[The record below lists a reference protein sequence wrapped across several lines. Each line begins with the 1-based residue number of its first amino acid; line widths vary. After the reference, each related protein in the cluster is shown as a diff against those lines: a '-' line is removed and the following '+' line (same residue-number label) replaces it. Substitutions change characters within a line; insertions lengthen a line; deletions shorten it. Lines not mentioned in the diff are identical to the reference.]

1 MSKSPN
7 IGLKVSPR
15 YRVAIVGCGGI
26 SHAHGNAW
34 RALPDIEIVGAC
46 DEKFEALSRFATEYN
61 VQNTYNELR
70 QMLEKQQPDVLVVA
84 TWPSSHLKNVLEA
97 VRCGVKGILV
107 EKPIAVNTTQLEQMI
122 QVTARADIC
131 LMEAFMYR
139 HHPLTLAVKQKIEEG
154 AIGEV
159 RYARSTFS
167 TGLGRSLQAHI
178 QKADRQN
185 WRLRGDLGGGAVMDL
200 GCYCINII
208 RYLVGMEPQFVWA
221 TGKFEPIN
229 NVWET
234 LIGTLDFGNGITGQ
248 LDCSF
253 GWTWRESYEV
263 AGTEGSLFVQSAWGN
278 GEAESHFIVN
288 GETFSVAGVNPYGA
302 EILNLCEAIET
313 GTPTRLPIADALG
326 NMRVIDALH
335 ESAHLCQPVRL
346 SASGV

>member
-1 MSKSPN
+1 MAK
-7 IGLKVSPR
+7 K

-26 SHAHGNAW
+26 SNAHGNAW
-34 RALPDIEIVGAC
+34 RNLPEIEIVGAC
-46 DEKFEALSRFATEYN
+46 DEKFESLARFATEYE
-61 VQNTYNELR
+61 VQNTYNDLR
-70 QMLEKQQPDVLVVA
+70 QMLEKQQPDVLVIA

-107 EKPIAVNTTQLEQMI
+107 EKPIAVNATQLEQMI
-122 QVTARADIC
+122 QVTERADIL

-139 HHPLTLAVKQKIEEG
+139 HHPLTLAVKQKIEDG
-154 AIGEV
+154 AIGDV

-167 TGLGRSLQAHI
+167 TGLT
-178 QKADRQN
+178 DRQN

-208 RYLVGMEPQFVWA
+208 RYLVGQEPQSVWA

-234 LIGTLDFGNGITGQ
+234 LIGTLDFGDGITGQ

-263 AGTEGSLFVQSAWGN
+263 AGTDGTLFVQSAWGN
-278 GEAESHFIVN
+278 SEGESHFIVN
-288 GETFSVAGVNPYGA
+288 GETFSVIDGVNPYGA
-302 EILNLCEAIET
+302 EILNLCEAIDT
-313 GTPTRLPIADALG
+313 GAPLHLPIEDALG

-335 ESAHLCQPVRL
+335 ESARTGQCL
-346 SASGV
+346 SLSS

>member
-1 MSKSPN
+1 MAK
-7 IGLKVSPR
+7 K

-34 RALPDIEIVGAC
+34 RNLPEIEIVGAC
-46 DEKFEALSRFATEYN
+46 DEKFESLARFATEYN
-61 VQNTYNELR
+61 VQNTYNDLR

-97 VRCGVKGILV
+97 VRSGVKGILV
-107 EKPIAVNTTQLEQMI
+107 EKPITVNATQLEQMI
-122 QVTARADIC
+122 QVTERANIL

-167 TGLGRSLQAHI
+167 TGLT
-178 QKADRQN
+178 DRQN

-208 RYLVGMEPQFVWA
+208 RYLIGREPQSVWA

-234 LIGTLDFGNGITGQ
+234 LIGTLDFGDGVTAQ
-248 LDCSF
+248 FDCSF

-263 AGTEGSLFVQSAWGN
+263 AGTEGTLSVQSAWGN
-278 GEAESHFIVN
+278 SEGESHFTVN
-288 GETFSVAGVNPYGA
+288 GETFSVSGVNPYAA
-302 EILNLCEAIET
+302 EILDLCQAIET
-313 GTPTRLPIADALG
+313 GTPTRLPIVDALG
-326 NMRVIDALH
+326 NMRTIDALH
-335 ESAHLCQPVRL
+335 ESAHTGQRIKTPV
-346 SASGV
+346 

>member
-1 MSKSPN
+1 MAK
-7 IGLKVSPR
+7 K

-34 RALPDIEIVGAC
+34 RNLPEIEIVGAC
-46 DEKFEALSRFATEYN
+46 DEKFESLKRFATEYN
-61 VQNTYNELR
+61 VQNTYNDLR

-97 VRCGVKGILV
+97 VRSGVKGILV
-107 EKPIAVNTTQLEQMI
+107 EKPITVNATQLEQMI
-122 QVTARADIC
+122 QVTENANIL

-167 TGLGRSLQAHI
+167 TGLT
-178 QKADRQN
+178 DRQN

-208 RYLVGMEPQFVWA
+208 RYLVGREPQSVWA

-234 LIGTLDFGNGITGQ
+234 LIGTLDFGDGITGQ

-263 AGTEGSLFVQSAWGN
+263 AGTDGTLFVQSAWGN
-278 GEAESHFIVN
+278 SEGESRFTVN
-288 GETFSVAGVNPYGA
+288 GETFSVSGVNPYAA
-302 EILNLCEAIET
+302 EILDLCQAIDT
-313 GTPTRLPIADALG
+313 GAPLRLPIADALG

-335 ESAHLCQPVRL
+335 ESAHTGQRRKL
-346 SASGV
+346 G

>member
-1 MSKSPN
+1 MAK
-7 IGLKVSPR
+7 K

-26 SHAHGNAW
+26 SNAHGNAW
-34 RALPDIEIVGAC
+34 RNLPEIEIVGAC
-46 DEKFEALSRFATEYN
+46 DEKFESLARFATEYK
-61 VQNTYNELR
+61 VQNTYNDLR
-70 QMLEKQQPDVLVVA
+70 QMLEKQEPDVLVVA

-107 EKPIAVNTTQLEQMI
+107 EKPITVNTTQLEQMI
-122 QVTARADIC
+122 QVTERANIL

-167 TGLGRSLQAHI
+167 TGLT
-178 QKADRQN
+178 DRQN

-208 RYLVGMEPQFVWA
+208 RYLVGREPQSVWA

-263 AGTEGSLFVQSAWGN
+263 AGTDGTLFVQSAWGN
-278 GEAESHFIVN
+278 SEGESHFTVN
-288 GETFSVAGVNPYGA
+288 SETFSVSGVNPYAA
-302 EILNLCEAIET
+302 EILDLCQAIDT
-313 GTPTRLPIADALG
+313 GDPLRLPIEDALG

-335 ESAHLCQPVRL
+335 QSAHTGQCIKIPVQRL
-346 SASGV
+346 ENSWQQSKD

>member
-1 MSKSPN
+1 MSNDSQTSK
-7 IGLKVSPR
+7 

-26 SHAHGNAW
+26 SNAHGNAW
-34 RALPDIEIVGAC
+34 RNLPEIEIVGAC
-46 DEKFEALSRFATEYN
+46 DEKFESLQRFATEYN
-61 VQNTYNELR
+61 VQNTYNDLR
-70 QMLEKQQPDVLVVA
+70 QMLEKQQPDILVVA

-107 EKPIAVNTTQLEQMI
+107 EKPITVNATQLEQMI
-122 QVTARADIC
+122 QVTDRADI
-131 LMEAFMYR
+131 LLTEAFMYR
-139 HHPLTLAVKQKIEEG
+139 HHPLTRAVKQKIEEG

-167 TGLGRSLQAHI
+167 TGLT
-178 QKADRQN
+178 DRQN

-208 RYLVGMEPQFVWA
+208 RYLVGQEPQSVWA
-221 TGKFEPIN
+221 TGKFEPLN

-234 LIGTLDFGNGITGQ
+234 LIGTLDFGDGITAQ

-263 AGTEGSLFVQSAWGN
+263 AGTDGTLFVQSAWGN
-278 GEAESHFIVN
+278 SDGKSHFVVN
-288 GETFSVAGVNPYGA
+288 GETFSVDGVNPYAA
-302 EILNLCEAIET
+302 EILDICRAVET
-313 GTPTRLPIADALG
+313 GTPTHLPISDALG

-335 ESAHLCQPVRL
+335 ESAHTGQRCKV
-346 SASGV
+346 S

>member
-1 MSKSPN
+1 MAK
-7 IGLKVSPR
+7 K

-26 SHAHGNAW
+26 SNAHGNAW
-34 RALPDIEIVGAC
+34 RNLPEIEIVGAC
-46 DEKFEALSRFATEYN
+46 DEKFESLARFATEYE
-61 VQNTYNELR
+61 VQNTYNDLR
-70 QMLEKQQPDVLVVA
+70 QMLEKQQPDVLVIA

-107 EKPIAVNTTQLEQMI
+107 EKPIAVNATQLEQMI
-122 QVTARADIC
+122 QVTERADIL

-139 HHPLTLAVKQKIEEG
+139 HHPLTLAVKQKIEDG

-167 TGLGRSLQAHI
+167 TGLT
-178 QKADRQN
+178 DRQN

-208 RYLVGMEPQFVWA
+208 RYLVGQEPQSVWA

-263 AGTEGSLFVQSAWGN
+263 AGTDGTLFVQSAWGN
-278 GEAESHFIVN
+278 SEGESHFIVN
-288 GETFSVAGVNPYGA
+288 GETFSVTDGVNPYSA
-302 EILNLCEAIET
+302 EILDLCEAIDT
-313 GTPTRLPIADALG
+313 GAPLHLPIEDALG

-335 ESAHLCQPVRL
+335 ESARTGQCLSL
-346 SASGV
+346 SA

>member
-1 MSKSPN
+1 MAK
-7 IGLKVSPR
+7 K

-34 RALPDIEIVGAC
+34 RNLPEIEIVGAC
-46 DEKFEALSRFATEYN
+46 DEKFESLKRFATEYN
-61 VQNTYNELR
+61 VQNTYNDLR

-97 VRCGVKGILV
+97 VRSGVKGILV
-107 EKPIAVNTTQLEQMI
+107 EKPITVNATQLEQMI
-122 QVTARADIC
+122 QVTERADIL

-154 AIGEV
+154 AIGEI

-167 TGLGRSLQAHI
+167 TGLT
-178 QKADRQN
+178 DRQN

-208 RYLVGMEPQFVWA
+208 RYLIGREPQSVWA

-234 LIGTLDFGNGITGQ
+234 LIGTLDFGDGITGQ

-263 AGTEGSLFVQSAWGN
+263 AGTEGTLCVQSAWGN
-278 GEAESHFIVN
+278 SEGEAHFTVN
-288 GETFSVAGVNPYGA
+288 GETFSVSGVNPYAA
-302 EILNLCEAIET
+302 EILDLCQAIDT
-313 GTPTRLPIADALG
+313 GAPLRLPIEDALG

-335 ESAHLCQPVRL
+335 ESAHTGQRRKL
-346 SASGV
+346 G

>member
-1 MSKSPN
+1 MSQTSAK
-7 IGLKVSPR
+7 

-26 SHAHGNAW
+26 SNAHGNAW
-34 RALPDIEIVGAC
+34 RNLSEIEIVGAC
-46 DEKFEALSRFATEYN
+46 DEKFESLKRFATEYH
-61 VQNTYNELR
+61 VQNTYNDLR

-97 VRCGVKGILV
+97 VRCGIKGILV
-107 EKPIAVNTTQLEQMI
+107 EKPISVNSTQLEQMI
-122 QVTARADIC
+122 QVTERADIR

-167 TGLGRSLQAHI
+167 TGLT
-178 QKADRQN
+178 DRTN
-185 WRLRGDLGGGAVMDL
+185 WRLRGDFGGGAVMDL
-200 GCYCINII
+200 GCYCINIM
-208 RYLVGMEPQFVWA
+208 RYLVGREPQSVWA
-221 TGKFEPIN
+221 TGKFEPVN

-234 LIGTLDFGNGITGQ
+234 LIGTLDFGAGITAQ

-263 AGTEGSLFVQSAWGN
+263 AGTDGTLFVQSAWGN
-278 GEAESHFIVN
+278 SEGESHFIVN
-288 GETFSVAGVNPYGA
+288 GETIRVANGVNPYAA
-302 EILNLCEAIET
+302 EILDLCRAVET
-313 GTPTRLPIADALG
+313 GAPTHLPISDALG

-335 ESAHLCQPVRL
+335 ESAHTGQSRKV
-346 SASGV
+346 G

>member
-1 MSKSPN
+1 MSQPK
-7 IGLKVSPR
+7 

-26 SHAHGNAW
+26 SRAHGNAW
-34 RALPDIEIVGAC
+34 RNVPEIEIVGAC
-46 DEKFEALSRFATEYN
+46 DAKFESLAQFATEYE

-70 QMLEKQQPDVLVVA
+70 QMLEKQQPDILVVA

-122 QVTARADIC
+122 QVTEHANIL

-139 HHPLTLAVKQKIEEG
+139 HHPLTIAVKRKIEAG

-159 RYARSTFS
+159 RYARSSFS
-167 TGLGRSLQAHI
+167 TGLT
-178 QKADRQN
+178 DRQN

-200 GCYCINII
+200 GCYSINIM
-208 RYLVGMEPQFVWA
+208 RYLVGREPQSVWA

-234 LIGTLDFGNGITGQ
+234 LIGTLDFGDGVTGQ

-253 GWTWRESYEV
+253 GWTWRECYEV
-263 AGTEGSLFVQSAWGN
+263 AGTEGTLFVESAWGN
-278 GEAESHFIVN
+278 SEGDALFTAA
-288 GETFSVAGVNPYGA
+288 GETFSVSGVNPYTA
-302 EILNLCEAIET
+302 EILDLCRAVET
-313 GTPTRLPIADALG
+313 GTPTRLPITDALG

-335 ESAHLCQPVRL
+335 ESAHTGQRIKIPV
-346 SASGV
+346 

>member
-1 MSKSPN
+1 MAK
-7 IGLKVSPR
+7 K

-26 SHAHGNAW
+26 SNAHGNAW
-34 RALPDIEIVGAC
+34 RNLPEIEIVGAC
-46 DEKFEALSRFATEYN
+46 DEKFESLARFATEYE
-61 VQNTYNELR
+61 VQNTYNDLR
-70 QMLEKQQPDVLVVA
+70 QMLEKQQPDVLVIA

-122 QVTARADIC
+122 QVTERADIL

-139 HHPLTLAVKQKIEEG
+139 HHPLTLAVKQKIEDG

-159 RYARSTFS
+159 CYARSTFS
-167 TGLGRSLQAHI
+167 TGLT
-178 QKADRQN
+178 DRQN

-208 RYLVGMEPQFVWA
+208 RYLVGREPQSVWA

-263 AGTEGSLFVQSAWGN
+263 AGTDGTLFVQSAWGN
-278 GEAESHFIVN
+278 SEGESHFIVN
-288 GETFSVAGVNPYGA
+288 GETFSVIDGVNPYGA
-302 EILNLCEAIET
+302 EILNLCEAIDT
-313 GTPTRLPIADALG
+313 GAPLHLPIEDALG

-335 ESAHLCQPVRL
+335 ESARTGQHLSL
-346 SASGV
+346 SA

>member
-1 MSKSPN
+1 MSQNSSK
-7 IGLKVSPR
+7 

-26 SHAHGNAW
+26 SNAHGNAW
-34 RALPDIEIVGAC
+34 RNLPEIEIVGAC
-46 DEKFEALSRFATEYN
+46 DEKFESLKRFATEYN
-61 VQNTYNELR
+61 VQNTYNDLR
-70 QMLEKQQPDVLVVA
+70 QMLEKQQPDVLVIA

-97 VRCGVKGILV
+97 VRGGVKGILV
-107 EKPIAVNTTQLEQMI
+107 EKPIAVNATQLEQMI
-122 QVTARADIC
+122 QVTERADIR

-167 TGLGRSLQAHI
+167 TGLT
-178 QKADRQN
+178 DRQN

-200 GCYCINII
+200 GCYCINIM
-208 RYLVGMEPQFVWA
+208 RYLVGQEPQSVWA
-221 TGKFEPIN
+221 TGKFEQVN

-234 LIGTLDFGNGITGQ
+234 LIGTLDFGDGITAQ

-263 AGTEGSLFVQSAWGN
+263 AGTEGTLFVQSAWGN
-278 GEAESHFIVN
+278 SEGESHFIVN
-288 GETFSVAGVNPYGA
+288 GETIRVANGVNPYAA
-302 EILNLCEAIET
+302 EILDLCQAVET
-313 GTPTRLPIADALG
+313 GTPTHLPISDALG

-335 ESAHLCQPVRL
+335 ESAGTGQCIKL
-346 SASGV
+346 SV

>member
-1 MSKSPN
+1 MSQTLSK
-7 IGLKVSPR
+7 

-26 SHAHGNAW
+26 SNAHGNAW
-34 RALPDIEIVGAC
+34 RNLPEIEIVGAC
-46 DEKFEALSRFATEYN
+46 DEKFEPLKRFATEYK
-61 VQNTYNELR
+61 VENTYNDLR
-70 QMLEKQQPDVLVVA
+70 QMLEKQQPDVLVIA

-122 QVTARADIC
+122 QVTEHADIR

-167 TGLGRSLQAHI
+167 TGLT
-178 QKADRQN
+178 DRQN

-208 RYLVGMEPQFVWA
+208 RYLVGREPQSVWA

-234 LIGTLDFGNGITGQ
+234 LIGTLDFGNGLTGQ

-263 AGTEGSLFVQSAWGN
+263 AGTDGTLFVESAWGN
-278 GEAESHFIVN
+278 SEGESHFIVN
-288 GETFSVAGVNPYGA
+288 GETIRVAKGVNPYAA
-302 EILNLCEAIET
+302 EILDLCQSVET
-313 GTPTRLPIADALG
+313 GAPTHLPISDALG

-335 ESAHLCQPVRL
+335 ESAGTGQGIKL
-346 SASGV
+346 SV

>member
-1 MSKSPN
+1 MSESSNASP
-7 IGLKVSPR
+7 K

-26 SHAHGNAW
+26 SRAHGDAW
-34 RALPDIEIVGAC
+34 RNVPEIEIVGAC
-46 DEKFEALSRFATEYN
+46 DEKFEPLSHFATEYN
-61 VQNTYNELR
+61 VQDTYNDLR
-70 QMLEKQQPDVLVVA
+70 QMLEKQQPDILVIA
-84 TWPSSHLKNVLEA
+84 TWPASHLKNVLEA

-122 QVTARADIC
+122 QVTERANIV

-139 HHPLTLAVKQKIEEG
+139 HHPLTLAVKQKIEDG

-159 RYARSTFS
+159 RYARSSFS
-167 TGLGRSLQAHI
+167 TGLT
-178 QKADRQN
+178 DRRN

-208 RYLVGMEPQFVWA
+208 RYLVGREPQSVWA

-253 GWTWRESYEV
+253 GWTWRECYEV
-263 AGTEGSLFVQSAWGN
+263 AGTDGTLFVDSAWGN
-278 GEAESHFIVN
+278 SEGDSHFTVN
-288 GETFSVAGVNPYGA
+288 GETFSVSGVNPYAA
-302 EILNLCEAIET
+302 EILDLCRAVET

-335 ESAHLCQPVRL
+335 ESAQTGQCLKIPV
-346 SASGV
+346 

>member
-1 MSKSPN
+1 MSK
-7 IGLKVSPR
+7 K

-34 RALPDIEIVGAC
+34 RNLSEIEIVGAC
-46 DEKFEALSRFATEYN
+46 DEKFESLARFATEYN
-61 VQNTYNELR
+61 VQNTYNDLR
-70 QMLEKQQPDVLVVA
+70 QMLEKQEPDVLVVA

-107 EKPIAVNTTQLEQMI
+107 EKPITVNTTQLEQMI
-122 QVTARADIC
+122 QVTERANIL

-154 AIGEV
+154 IIGEV

-167 TGLGRSLQAHI
+167 TGLT
-178 QKADRQN
+178 DRQN

-208 RYLVGMEPQFVWA
+208 RYLVGGEPHSVWA

-234 LIGTLDFGNGITGQ
+234 LIGTLDFGDGITGQ

-263 AGTEGSLFVQSAWGN
+263 AGTDGSLFVQSAWGN
-278 GEAESHFIVN
+278 SEGESHFIVN
-288 GETFSVAGVNPYGA
+288 GETFSVSGVNPYAA
-302 EILNLCEAIET
+302 EILDLCEAIDT
-313 GTPTRLPIADALG
+313 GAPLHLPIEDALG

-335 ESAHLCQPVRL
+335 ESAHTGQRCKV
-346 SASGV
+346 G

>member
-1 MSKSPN
+1 MAK
-7 IGLKVSPR
+7 K

-26 SHAHGNAW
+26 SNAHGNAW
-34 RALPDIEIVGAC
+34 RNLPEIEIVGAC
-46 DEKFEALSRFATEYN
+46 DEKFESLARFATEYE
-61 VQNTYNELR
+61 VQNTYNDLR
-70 QMLEKQQPDVLVVA
+70 QMLEKQRPDVLVIA

-122 QVTARADIC
+122 QVTERADIL

-139 HHPLTLAVKQKIEEG
+139 HHPLTLAVKQKIEDG
-154 AIGEV
+154 AIGDV

-167 TGLGRSLQAHI
+167 TGLT
-178 QKADRQN
+178 DRQN

-208 RYLVGMEPQFVWA
+208 RYLVGQEPQSVWA

-263 AGTEGSLFVQSAWGN
+263 AGTDGTLFVQSAWGN
-278 GEAESHFIVN
+278 SEGESHFIVN
-288 GETFSVAGVNPYGA
+288 GETFSVIDGVNPYGA
-302 EILNLCEAIET
+302 EILNLCEAIDT
-313 GTPTRLPIADALG
+313 GAPLHLPIEDALG

-335 ESAHLCQPVRL
+335 ASAHTGQRFEL
-346 SASGV
+346 SA

>member
-1 MSKSPN
+1 MAAK
-7 IGLKVSPR
+7 

-26 SHAHGNAW
+26 SNAHGNAW
-34 RALPDIEIVGAC
+34 RNLPEIEIVGAC
-46 DEKFEALSRFATEYN
+46 DEKFESLSRFATEYN
-61 VQNTYNELR
+61 VENTYNDLR
-70 QMLEKQQPDVLVVA
+70 QMLEKQEPDVLVVA

-107 EKPIAVNTTQLEQMI
+107 EKPITVNTSQLEQMI
-122 QVTARADIC
+122 QVTERANII

-159 RYARSTFS
+159 KYARSTFS
-167 TGLGRSLQAHI
+167 TGLT
-178 QKADRQN
+178 DRTN

-208 RYLVGMEPQFVWA
+208 RYAMGKEPQSVWA

-234 LIGTLDFGNGITGQ
+234 LIGTLDFGDGITAQ
-248 LDCSF
+248 FDCSF
-253 GWTWRESYEV
+253 GWTWRENYEV
-263 AGTEGSLFVQSAWGN
+263 TGTKGTIFAHSAWGN
-278 GEAESHFIVN
+278 SEGEQHFTVN
-288 GETFSVAGVNPYGA
+288 GEAVSVIGVNPYGA
-302 EILNLCEAIET
+302 EILNLCEAVEN
-313 GTPTRLPIADALG
+313 GTPLRLPIEDALG

-335 ESAHLCQPVRL
+335 ESAHTGQRIHIPD
-346 SASGV
+346 

>member
-1 MSKSPN
+1 MAK
-7 IGLKVSPR
+7 K

-26 SHAHGNAW
+26 SNAHGNAW
-34 RALPDIEIVGAC
+34 RNLPEIEIVGAC
-46 DEKFEALSRFATEYN
+46 DEKFESLARFATEYE
-61 VQNTYNELR
+61 VQNTYNDLR
-70 QMLEKQQPDVLVVA
+70 QMLEKQQPDVLVIA

-107 EKPIAVNTTQLEQMI
+107 EKPIAVNATQLEQMI
-122 QVTARADIC
+122 QVTERADIL

-139 HHPLTLAVKQKIEEG
+139 HHPLTLAVKQKIEDG
-154 AIGEV
+154 AIGDV

-167 TGLGRSLQAHI
+167 TGLT
-178 QKADRQN
+178 DRQN

-200 GCYCINII
+200 GCYCINIM
-208 RYLVGMEPQFVWA
+208 RYLVGQEPQSVWA

-234 LIGTLDFGNGITGQ
+234 LIGTLDFGDGITGQ

-263 AGTEGSLFVQSAWGN
+263 AGTDGTLFVQSAWGN
-278 GEAESHFIVN
+278 SEGESHFIVN
-288 GETFSVAGVNPYGA
+288 GETFSVIDGVNPYGA
-302 EILNLCEAIET
+302 EILNLCEAIDT
-313 GTPTRLPIADALG
+313 GASLHLPIEDALG

-335 ESAHLCQPVRL
+335 ESARTGQCLSL
-346 SASGV
+346 SA

>member
-1 MSKSPN
+1 MAK
-7 IGLKVSPR
+7 K

-26 SHAHGNAW
+26 SNAHGNAW
-34 RALPDIEIVGAC
+34 RNLPEIEIVGAC
-46 DEKFEALSRFATEYN
+46 DEKFESLARFATEYE
-61 VQNTYNELR
+61 VQNTYNDLR
-70 QMLEKQQPDVLVVA
+70 QMLEKQQPDVLVIA

-107 EKPIAVNTTQLEQMI
+107 EKPIAVNATQLEQMI
-122 QVTARADIC
+122 QVTERADIL

-139 HHPLTLAVKQKIEEG
+139 HHPLTLAVKQKIEDG
-154 AIGEV
+154 AIGDV

-167 TGLGRSLQAHI
+167 TGLT
-178 QKADRQN
+178 DRQN

-208 RYLVGMEPQFVWA
+208 RYLVGQEPRSVWA

-263 AGTEGSLFVQSAWGN
+263 AGTEGTLFIQSAWGN
-278 GEAESHFIVN
+278 SEGASHFIVN
-288 GETFSVAGVNPYGA
+288 GETLSVSDGVNPYGA
-302 EILNLCEAIET
+302 EILNLCEAIDT
-313 GTPTRLPIADALG
+313 GAPLHLPIEDALG

-335 ESAHLCQPVRL
+335 ESARTGQCLSL
-346 SASGV
+346 SA

>member
-1 MSKSPN
+1 MAK
-7 IGLKVSPR
+7 K

-34 RALPDIEIVGAC
+34 RNLPEIEIVGAC
-46 DEKFEALSRFATEYN
+46 DEKLESLKRFATEYN
-61 VQNTYNELR
+61 VQNTYNDLR

-97 VRCGVKGILV
+97 VRSGVKGILV
-107 EKPIAVNTTQLEQMI
+107 EKPITVNATQLEQMI
-122 QVTARADIC
+122 QVTENANIL

-167 TGLGRSLQAHI
+167 TGLT
-178 QKADRQN
+178 DRQN

-208 RYLVGMEPQFVWA
+208 RYLVGREPQSVWA

-234 LIGTLDFGNGITGQ
+234 LIGTLDFGDGITGQ

-263 AGTEGSLFVQSAWGN
+263 AGTEGTLCVQSAWGN
-278 GEAESHFIVN
+278 SEGEAHFTVN
-288 GETFSVAGVNPYGA
+288 GETFSVSGVNPYAA
-302 EILNLCEAIET
+302 EILDLCQAIDT
-313 GTPTRLPIADALG
+313 GAPLRLPIEDAFG

-335 ESAHLCQPVRL
+335 ESAHTGQRRKL
-346 SASGV
+346 G

>member
-1 MSKSPN
+1 MSQTSSK
-7 IGLKVSPR
+7 

-26 SHAHGNAW
+26 SNAHGNAW
-34 RALPDIEIVGAC
+34 RHLPEIEIVGAC
-46 DEKFEALSRFATEYN
+46 DEKFESLKRFATEYN
-61 VQNTYNELR
+61 VQNTYNDLR

-97 VRCGVKGILV
+97 VRCGVKGVLV

-122 QVTARADIC
+122 QVTERADVR
-131 LMEAFMYR
+131 LTEAFMYR
-139 HHPLTLAVKQKIEEG
+139 HHPLTVAVKKKIEEG
-154 AIGEV
+154 AIGAV

-167 TGLGRSLQAHI
+167 TGLTDRS
-178 QKADRQN
+178 N

-208 RYLVGMEPQFVWA
+208 RYLIGREPQSVWA

-234 LIGTLDFGNGITGQ
+234 LIGTLDFGEGITGQ

-263 AGTEGSLFVQSAWGN
+263 AGTEGTLFVESAWGN
-278 GEAESHFIVN
+278 SEGESQFVVN
-288 GETFSVAGVNPYGA
+288 GETFRVANGVNPYAA
-302 EILNLCEAIET
+302 EILDICRAVDT
-313 GTPTRLPIADALG
+313 GSPTHLPISDALG

-335 ESAHLCQPVRL
+335 ESAHTGQCLKIPAEGL
-346 SASGV
+346 

>member
-1 MSKSPN
+1 MMITK
-7 IGLKVSPR
+7 

-34 RALPDIEIVGAC
+34 RNIPEIEIVGAC
-46 DEKFEALSRFATEYN
+46 DEKFEALSRFASEFN
-61 VQNTYNELR
+61 VENTYNDLR
-70 QMLEKQQPDVLVVA
+70 QMLEKQNPDVLVIA

-107 EKPIAVNTTQLEQMI
+107 EKPIAVNASQLQQMI
-122 QVTARADIC
+122 QVTERADIL

-139 HHPLTLAVKQKIEEG
+139 HHPLTLAVKEKVEEG

-167 TGLGRSLQAHI
+167 TGLT
-178 QKADRQN
+178 DRTN

-208 RYLVGMEPQFVWA
+208 RHLIGREPESVWA

-234 LIGTLDFGNGITGQ
+234 LIGTMDFGNGITGQ
-248 LDCSF
+248 FDCSF
-253 GWTWRESYEV
+253 GWTWRECYEV
-263 AGTEGSLFVQSAWGN
+263 TGTKGTIFVQSAWGN
-278 GEAESHFIVN
+278 SEGESHFTVN
-288 GETFSVAGVNPYGA
+288 GETISVSGVNPYGA
-302 EILNLCEAIET
+302 EILNLCEAVANN
-313 GTPTRLPIADALG
+313 TPLRLPITDALG

-335 ESAHLCQPVRL
+335 ESAHTGQRIHVPN
-346 SASGV
+346 

>member
-1 MSKSPN
+1 MSQTSSK
-7 IGLKVSPR
+7 

-26 SHAHGNAW
+26 SNAHGNAW
-34 RALPDIEIVGAC
+34 RGLPEIEIVGAC
-46 DEKFEALSRFATEYN
+46 DEKFESLKRFATEYN
-61 VQNTYNELR
+61 VQNTYNDLR
-70 QMLEKQQPDVLVVA
+70 QMLEKQQPDVLVIA

-107 EKPIAVNTTQLEQMI
+107 EKPITVNTTQLEQMI
-122 QVTARADIC
+122 QVTERADIR

-167 TGLGRSLQAHI
+167 TGLM
-178 QKADRQN
+178 DRRN

-208 RYLVGMEPQFVWA
+208 RYLVGREPQSVWA

-234 LIGTLDFGNGITGQ
+234 LIGTLDFGDGITGQ

-263 AGTEGSLFVQSAWGN
+263 TGTDGTLFVQSAWGN
-278 GEAESHFIVN
+278 SEGESHFHSKRRN
-288 GETFSVAGVNPYGA
+288 YS
-302 EILNLCEAIET
+302 C
-313 GTPTRLPIADALG
+313 
-326 NMRVIDALH
+326 
-335 ESAHLCQPVRL
+335 C
-346 SASGV
+346 

>member
-1 MSKSPN
+1 MATK
-7 IGLKVSPR
+7 
-15 YRVAIVGCGGI
+15 YRIAIVGCGGI

-34 RALPDIEIVGAC
+34 RNVPEIEIVGAC
-46 DEKFEALSRFATEYN
+46 DEKFDALSRFATEFK
-61 VQNTYNELR
+61 VENTYNDLR
-70 QMLEKQQPDVLVVA
+70 QMLDKQNPDILVVA

-107 EKPIAVNTTQLEQMI
+107 EKPIAVKTSQLEQMI
-122 QVTARADIC
+122 QVTESANII

-154 AIGEV
+154 AIGEI

-167 TGLGRSLQAHI
+167 TGLT
-178 QKADRQN
+178 DRTN

-208 RYLVGMEPQFVWA
+208 RHLIGREPQWTWA

-234 LIGTLDFGNGITGQ
+234 LIGTMDFGEGITGQ
-248 LDCSF
+248 FDCSF
-253 GWTWRESYEV
+253 GWTWRECYEV
-263 AGTEGSLFVQSAWGN
+263 TGTKGTIFVQSAWGN
-278 GEAESHFIVN
+278 SEAEAHFSVN
-288 GETFSVAGVNPYGA
+288 GETFSVSGVNPYAA
-302 EILNLCEAIET
+302 EILNLCEVVEN
-313 GTPTRLPIADALG
+313 GVPLRLPISDALG

-335 ESAHLCQPVRL
+335 ESAHTGQRIRVPN
-346 SASGV
+346 